1 MMLTGICLI
10 VALIVLWAAVAVRVR
25 LIEKAYERDADALRE
40 AMEEDEW

>member
-10 VALIVLWAAVAVRVR
+10 VALIALWAAVRVR

-40 AMEEDEW
+40 AMEENEW